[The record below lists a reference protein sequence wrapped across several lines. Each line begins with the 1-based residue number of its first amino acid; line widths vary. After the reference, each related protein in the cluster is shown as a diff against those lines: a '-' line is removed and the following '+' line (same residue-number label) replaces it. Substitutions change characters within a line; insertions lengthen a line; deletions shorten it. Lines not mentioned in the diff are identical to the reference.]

1 MEDKLKKEL
10 IQIALIGMTEKR
22 IFCGFEILSY
32 KINDNND
39 LYMIVELRS
48 LNSSKKSYNVF
59 FLPTRGLIQVE
70 EKI

>member
-1 MEDKLKKEL
+1 MNNEL
-10 IQIALIGMTEKR
+10 RKQLIRIALIGMTGKN

-59 FLPTRGLIQVE
+59 FLPTRGLITVE